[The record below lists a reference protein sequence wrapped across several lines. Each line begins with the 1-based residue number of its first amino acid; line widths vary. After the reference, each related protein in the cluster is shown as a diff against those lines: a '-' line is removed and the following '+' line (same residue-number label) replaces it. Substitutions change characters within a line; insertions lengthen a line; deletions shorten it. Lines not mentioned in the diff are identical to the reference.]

1 MEGASN
7 PPPAGWYR
15 DPDDEALQRFWNGS
29 RWTNSRVPLNTGVPL
44 EDDPQPEPAPL
55 TPTEPPLATGDRL
68 PPPAWYADPENAQ
81 GMRYWDGAK
90 WTEHR
95 TNYRAEPAK
104 PASSDGL
111 VIAGYILAVMIPI
124 GGLVIGA
131 MLLGR
136 HNQHGRWVLAISIL
150 FIALAFVAADQGIT

>member
-1 MEGASN
+1 M
-7 PPPAGWYR
+7 
-15 DPDDEALQRFWNGS
+15 
-29 RWTNSRVPLNTGVPL
+29 PLDTGVPL
-44 EDDPQPEPAPL
+44 EGEPEPDPQPLSAIES
-55 TPTEPPLATGDRL
+55 PPATGGGQL

-81 GMRYWDGAK
+81 GMRYWDGTK

-104 PASSDGL
+104 PASADGL